1 MLNFN
6 NAAPQ
11 KEMGDFSII
20 PNNSF
25 VKVILSIDE
34 PKSEKADPNDRF
46 LSVSAKNNKYITF
59 TARVT
64 QGKFIDNELRYQMY
78 TVDGS
83 EKATNISVSFLRA
96 VLESA
101 RGIDPNDT
109 SPNAVSARQVKGWG
123 DFEGIEFIAKVGIEP
138 PKNGKIYNKIKKAVT
153 LDMPEYATVKGGNDI
168 ISDEAIPDVTQV
180 AKQETTTPGAG
191 QWGGQA
197 ATDFTPPPKTTP
209 AASQVN
215 SAVPSWA
222 Q

>member
-11 KEMGDFSII
+11 KEVGDFSVI

-25 VKVILSIDE
+25 VKVVLSIDE
-34 PKSEKADPNDRF
+34 PKSEKADPNDKF

-64 QGKFIDNELRYQMY
+64 QGKFIDNEMRYQMY

-153 LDMPEYATVKGGNDI
+153 LDMPEYATVKGGQDI
-168 ISDEAIPDVTQV
+168 ISDEAIPEIK
-180 AKQETTTPGAG
+180 AAETTPAQSGGAPWG
-191 QWGGQA
+191 QQKD
-197 ATDFTPPPKTTP
+197 TDFTPPKEDAPQT
-209 AASQVN
+209 N
-215 SAVPSWA
+215 NAVPVWA
-222 Q
+222 R

>member
-25 VKVILSIDE
+25 VKVRLSIDE
-34 PKSEKADPNDRF
+34 PKSEKADPNDKF

-64 QGKFIDNELRYQMY
+64 QGKFIDNEMRYQMY

-153 LDMPEYATVKGGNDI
+153 LDMPEYATVKGGQDI
-168 ISDEAIPDVTQV
+168 ISDEAIPDVSAQQATPNP
-180 AKQETTTPGAG
+180 TTPGAG

-197 ATDFTPPPKTTP
+197 ATDFTPPKEDAPQT
-209 AASQVN
+209 N
-215 SAVPSWA
+215 NAVPVWA
-222 Q
+222 R